1 VQPLSNVI
9 RRTPVNARGN
19 MSHGN
24 VQVREE
30 YAYHTTAWVKNKA
43 QETIPEKNNT
53 EIKCCL

>member
-9 RRTPVNARGN
+9 RHTPVNARGN

-30 YAYHTTAWVKNKA
+30 YAYHTTAWVKNKV
-43 QETIPEKNNT
+43 QETIPEK
-53 EIKCCL
+53 K